1 MPLAALGREIVM
13 ETLRRTIRREIWYV
27 LFLVP
32 GLFLF
37 TFAVIVPLITGAR
50 YSFTNWDGIS
60 GKSKYVGWDNYVNA
74 LQDAD
79 MWTALGNTFKYAI
92 ILTILVNV
100 ISLLFALLLDS
111 YLPLR
116 NLFRTVFFLPSII
129 SVVLTGYIWSY
140 NYSQGIPK
148 LLAAIGLDVTSPL
161 GNPRY
166 ALFGLIAV
174 AVWQGIGPPMIIY
187 IAGLQGIPGELMESA
202 KMDGAGAFRA
212 FRNVTLPLL
221 APSITINM
229 LLSLTGALKVFDLVY
244 VTTNGGP
251 GFATEV
257 ITTFIYKT
265 AFSSFK
271 AGYGM
276 ALSMIL
282 FVVLVIV
289 TVVQVSIF
297 RRREVEL

>member
-1 MPLAALGREIVM
+1 MQALRKSFKREM
-13 ETLRRTIRREIWYV
+13 WYV

-32 GLFLF
+32 GLLLF
-37 TFAVIVPLITGAR
+37 TFAVIVPLVTGAR
-50 YSFTNWDGIS
+50 YSFSSWDGIS
-60 GKSKYVGWDNYVNA
+60 SKLTYVGWDNYVNA
-74 LQDAD
+74 VQDASL
-79 MWTALGNTFKYAI
+79 WTALGNTFKYAI
-92 ILTILVNV
+92 IMTVIVNV

-116 NLFRTVFFLPSII
+116 NLFRTMFFLPSVL
-129 SVVLTGYIWSY
+129 SVVLAGYIWSY
-140 NYSQGIPK
+140 NYSQGFPK
-148 LLAAIGLDVTSPL
+148 LFAALGMDVTSPL
-161 GNPRY
+161 GNPHH
-166 ALFGLIAV
+166 ALFGLIVV

-187 IAGLQGIPGELMESA
+187 IAGLQGIPGELLESA
-202 KMDGAGAFRA
+202 KIDGAGAFRA

-229 LLSLTGALKVFDLVY
+229 LLTLTGALKVFDLVY

-251 GFATEV
+251 SFSTEV

-276 ALSMIL
+276 AMSMI
-282 FVVLVIV
+282 FFAVLVIV

-297 RRREVEL
+297 RRREVDL

>member
-1 MPLAALGREIVM
+1 MQALRKTFKREM
-13 ETLRRTIRREIWYV
+13 WYV

-37 TFAVIVPLITGAR
+37 TFAVIVPLVTGAR
-50 YSFTNWDGIS
+50 YSFTSWDGIS
-60 GKSKYVGWDNYVNA
+60 SKLTYIGWDNYVNA
-74 LQDAD
+74 VQDSD
-79 MWTALGNTFKYAI
+79 LWTALGNTFKYAI
-92 ILTILVNV
+92 IMTVLVNV
-100 ISLLFALLLDS
+100 LSLLFALLLDS
-111 YLPLR
+111 YLPAR
-116 NLFRTVFFLPSII
+116 NLFRTMFFLPSII

-140 NYSQGIPK
+140 NYSQGFPK
-148 LLAAIGLDVTSPL
+148 LFAAFGMDVTSPL
-161 GNPRY
+161 GNPHY
-166 ALFGLIAV
+166 ALFGLIVV

-187 IAGLQGIPGELMESA
+187 IAGLQGIPGELLESA
-202 KMDGAGAFRA
+202 KIDGAGAFRA

-229 LLSLTGALKVFDLVY
+229 LLTLTGSLKVFDLVY

-251 GFATEV
+251 SFSTEV
-257 ITTFIYKT
+257 ITTFVYKT

-276 ALSMIL
+276 AMSMIF
-282 FVVLVIV
+282 FVVLVVV

-297 RRREVEL
+297 RKREVDL

>member
-1 MPLAALGREIVM
+1 M
-13 ETLRRTIRREIWYV
+13 WYL

-32 GLFLF
+32 GLALF
-37 TFAVIVPLITGAR
+37 TFAVIVPLVTGAR
-50 YSFTNWDGIS
+50 YSFTSWDGIS
-60 GKSKYVGWDNYVNA
+60 SKLTYIGWDNYVNA
-74 LQDAD
+74 VQDSD
-79 MWTALGNTFKYAI
+79 LWTALGNTFKYAI

-100 ISLLFALLLDS
+100 LSLLFALLLDS
-111 YLPLR
+111 YLPMR
-116 NLFRTVFFLPSII
+116 NLFRTMFFLPSII

-140 NYSQGIPK
+140 NYSQGFPK
-148 LLAAIGLDVTSPL
+148 LLASFGMDVTSPL
-161 GNPRY
+161 GNPHY
-166 ALFGLIAV
+166 ALYGLIAV

-187 IAGLQGIPGELMESA
+187 IAGLQGIPGELLESA
-202 KMDGAGAFRA
+202 KIDGAGAFRA

-229 LLSLTGALKVFDLVY
+229 LLTLTGALKVFDLVY

-251 GFATEV
+251 SFSTEV
-257 ITTFIYKT
+257 ITTFVYKT

-276 ALSMIL
+276 AMSMIF

-297 RRREVEL
+297 RKREVDL

>member
-1 MPLAALGREIVM
+1 MQALRKSFKREM
-13 ETLRRTIRREIWYV
+13 WYV

-32 GLFLF
+32 GLLLF
-37 TFAVIVPLITGAR
+37 TFAVIVPLVTGAR
-50 YSFTNWDGIS
+50 YSFSSWDGIS
-60 GKSKYVGWDNYVNA
+60 SKLTYVGWDNYVNA
-74 LQDAD
+74 VQDASL
-79 MWTALGNTFKYAI
+79 WTALGNTFKYAI
-92 ILTILVNV
+92 IMTVIVNV

-116 NLFRTVFFLPSII
+116 NLFRTMFFLPSVL
-129 SVVLTGYIWSY
+129 SVVLAGYIWSY
-140 NYSQGIPK
+140 NYSQGFPK
-148 LLAAIGLDVTSPL
+148 LFAALGMDVTSPL
-161 GNPRY
+161 GNPHY
-166 ALFGLIAV
+166 ALFGLIVV

-187 IAGLQGIPGELMESA
+187 IAGLQGIPGELLESA
-202 KMDGAGAFRA
+202 KIDGAGAFRA

-229 LLSLTGALKVFDLVY
+229 LLTLTGALKVFDLVY

-251 GFATEV
+251 SFSTEV

-276 ALSMIL
+276 AMSMI
-282 FVVLVIV
+282 FFAVLVIV

-297 RRREVEL
+297 RRREVDL